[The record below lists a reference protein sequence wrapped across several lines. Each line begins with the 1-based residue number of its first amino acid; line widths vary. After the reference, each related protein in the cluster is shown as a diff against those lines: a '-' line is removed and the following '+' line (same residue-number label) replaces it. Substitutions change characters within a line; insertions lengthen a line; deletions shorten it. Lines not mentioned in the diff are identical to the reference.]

1 MGAQMY
7 SSINRILLENADHQ
21 PDSVALLSPGRPSLD
36 YASLYRQV
44 EYCSGQFEGMGLT
57 QQSRIAVV
65 LPNGP
70 EMAACCLSVAACAV
84 CAPLYPDYK
93 KREFLFYLDDL
104 RADAVVLFEGA
115 EGFAREAAQELG
127 LQIIDILVD
136 AHSPAGTFRFTRE
149 SPTFNSLP
157 SSVSPSNIGLVLH
170 TSGTTS
176 KPKIVPLTHENLCTS
191 TANIVATLHLGPQ
204 DRCLNVM
211 PLFHIHGFVAAM
223 LAPLLSGG
231 SLVCSPGY
239 DSEHFFQWVGEFLPT
254 WYTAVPTIHQSVLQ
268 IGDQYRKQAPQH
280 HFRFIRS
287 ASSALPPTSLAE
299 LEALF
304 SVPVV
309 EAYGMTEGS
318 HQIACNPLPPKQ
330 RKPGSV
336 GLPIGL
342 EVAIMDKQGNFL
354 DASKEG
360 EIVISGPNVTSGY
373 ENQADVAAFSCGWLR
388 TGDQGYFDEDGYLF
402 LTGRLKEIVNR
413 GGEKISPREVDEA
426 LLEHP
431 SVAQAVAFAVPH
443 PLLGEDL
450 NAAVVL
456 HVGENTTGIELRE
469 FVFRNLAAF
478 KVPSEILI
486 LDALPKNAT
495 GKIQR
500 LSLAE
505 KLVSHLKGAYVAAET
520 ETQQLLVD
528 IFARVLECEGIGI
541 HDNFFFLGGD
551 SLRGTRVIVEINA
564 ELDLELPSPSLF
576 QYPTVQ
582 ELARHVNSA
591 LVIRDEEL
599 EQLALEIENLTD
611 EEVARLLEA
620 PVDS

>member
-1 MGAQMY
+1 MDTHRQ
-7 SSINRILLENADHQ
+7 SNINLILLEKASQQ
-21 PDSVALLSPGRPSLD
+21 PDSIALLAPGRLPLD
-36 YASLYRQV
+36 YATLYGQI
-44 EYCSGQFEGMGLT
+44 EYCSRQLAAMGLT

-70 EMAACCLSVAACAV
+70 EMAACCLSVTACAV
-84 CAPLYPDYK
+84 CAPLNPDYK
-93 KREFLFYLDDL
+93 LKEFQFYLDDL
-104 RADAVVLFEGA
+104 RAEAVIVFEDTQSP
-115 EGFAREAAQELG
+115 AREAALELG
-127 LQIIDILVD
+127 LMVIDISVD
-136 AHSPAGTFRFTRE
+136 ARSPAGTFRFTRE
-149 SPTFNSLP
+149 NPAPNSLP
-157 SSVSPSNIGLVLH
+157 DPASSSSIALVLH

-176 KPKIVPLTHENLCTS
+176 KPKIVPLSHANLCAS
-191 TANIVATLHLGPQ
+191 ASNIVATLRLGPQ

-211 PLFHIHGFVAAM
+211 PLFHIHGFVAAL

-239 DSEHFFQWVGEFLPT
+239 DSERFFQWVNEFLPT

-268 IGDQYRKQAPQH
+268 IGDQYRDQTSQH
-280 HFRFIRS
+280 QFRFIRS
-287 ASSALPPTSLAE
+287 SSAALPPTSLAE

-304 SVPVV
+304 STPVV

-336 GLPIGL
+336 GLPIGP
-342 EVAIMDKQGNFL
+342 EVAIMDKQGNL
-354 DASKEG
+354 LEAGKQG
-360 EIVISGPNVTSGY
+360 EIVIRGENVTSGY
-373 ENQADVAAFSCGWLR
+373 ENQPDTAAYTGGWLR
-388 TGDQGYFDEDGYLF
+388 TGDQGQFDEDGYLF

-443 PLLGEDL
+443 ALLGEDL

-456 HVGENTTGIELRE
+456 HAGKDTTGIELRE
-469 FVFRNLAAF
+469 FAFQNLTTF

-486 LDALPKNAT
+486 LETLPKNAT

-505 KLVSHLKGAYVAAET
+505 KLASHLKGHYVAPET
-520 ETQQLLVD
+520 ETEQLLVD
-528 IFARVLECEGIGI
+528 IFSTALERNNIGI

-564 ELDLELPSPSLF
+564 ELDLELPGPSLF
-576 QYPTVQ
+576 QHPTIQ
-582 ELARHVNSA
+582 ELARHVDAA
-591 LVIRDEEL
+591 LTIRDEEL
-599 EQLALEIENLTD
+599 EQMVMEIENLSD
-611 EEVARLLEA
+611 EEVAQLLET
-620 PVDS
+620 PVEP